1 MAEDNNKVII
11 SRIQNRRGLKQDL
24 PQPLRPGEIGFA
36 TDTRQVF
43 IGADPNDAIS
53 GGYNKQSIFETT
65 VGAKDHTQSIA
76 NNNIVAFTVP
86 FKKFHKGY
94 FDGITKVV
102 SWAPSANTTST
113 SNLKIFPSN
122 TLVSTTATPN
132 ANIT

>member
-24 PQPLRPGEIGFA
+24 PQPLRPGELGFA

-65 VGAKDHTQSIA
+65 VGAKDFTSSIA

-86 FKKFHKGY
+86 FKKYGKG
-94 FDGITKVV
+94 
-102 SWAPSANTTST
+102 
-113 SNLKIFPSN
+113 
-122 TLVSTTATPN
+122 
-132 ANIT
+132 